1 MTFPRRRAAVWLWI
15 AFAFLVWNAVF
26 DQVIIDAG
34 RHYVE
39 MATASGEANGPFV
52 KIDDTMRPARSR
64 ALWLAS
70 ASAGAILVVGLFA
83 VRAATRS
90 ESAGRGD

>member
-1 MTFPRRRAAVWLWI
+1 MTLPGRRAAVWLWI

-39 MATASGEANGPFV
+39 IATASGEANGPYL
-52 KIDDTMRPARSR
+52 KIEDTMRPARSR
-64 ALWLAS
+64 ALWLATAS
-70 ASAGAILVVGLFA
+70 ASAILLVGFA
-83 VRAATRS
+83 ALRRVPRA
-90 ESAGRGD
+90 

>member
-1 MTFPRRRAAVWLWI
+1 
-15 AFAFLVWNAVF
+15 
-26 DQVIIDAG
+26 
-34 RHYVE
+34 
-39 MATASGEANGPFV
+39 V
-52 KIDDTMRPARSR
+52 KIDDTMRPARLR

-83 VRAATRS
+83 VRAATGS

>member
-1 MTFPRRRAAVWLWI
+1 MTVPRRRAAVWLWI

-39 MATASGEANGPFV
+39 IATASGEANGPYL
-52 KIDDTMRPARSR
+52 KIEDTMRPARSR
-64 ALWLAS
+64 ALWLAT
-70 ASAGAILVVGLFA
+70 ASAGVILVVGSVLIR
-83 VRAATRS
+83 RARA
-90 ESAGRGD
+90 